1 MDYNVNLYI
10 AQEDFFYERVA
21 MAMPQDSPWIN
32 HFNKEIKSV
41 FQAGLIGKWKQVNFK
56 MSILKFDSF

>member
-1 MDYNVNLYI
+1 
-10 AQEDFFYERVA
+10 

-41 FQAGLIGKWKQVNFK
+41 FQAGLIGKWKQVNFINK
-56 MSILKFDSF
+56 GYIKGFVKKLLF